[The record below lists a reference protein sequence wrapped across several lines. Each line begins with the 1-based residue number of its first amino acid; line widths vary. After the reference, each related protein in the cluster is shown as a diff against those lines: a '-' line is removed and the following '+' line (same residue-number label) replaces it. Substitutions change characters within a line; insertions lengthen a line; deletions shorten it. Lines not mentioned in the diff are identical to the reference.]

1 MNVQGNFKPKNFIE
15 RIDWPMVILFVL
27 LSLIGVLC
35 IYSVEHR
42 DTDISLFMKNTRYA
56 KQAIFLGASIVI
68 GFIII
73 FMDSKFFTSIPF
85 LGYLI
90 GMLFLLLALTP
101 LGKGVKGSH
110 SWLNLGILTF
120 QPGELMKFFTAL
132 SIAKFLSLQ
141 EVNFSTLKHRLI
153 CAGFA
158 VIPAFIIIMQNET
171 GLALVY
177 FSFFLAMYRE
187 GLPNVVLIVIF
198 SIMSLAIATLLLPKN
213 ILFILLTIGAL
224 IFLYLVRRKLR
235 RSKEILVLVASI
247 WGFGVLF
254 SQVLVPLTFK
264 HVLQSH
270 HIDRIYSLI
279 GQDVPEAYIKLNKSG
294 KKIKTGTSDYNVRQS
309 KIAIASG
316 GIFGKGFLNGT
327 QTQYNWVPEQGTDFI
342 FCTIG
347 EQFGFFGSLILLGIY
362 SVFLLRIVH
371 IAERQRSQFS
381 RIYAYCIAGILFFHL
396 VINVGM
402 TIGLAPVIGIPLP
415 LISYGGTS
423 LLTFAVM
430 IFVLIRL
437 DADRQMVLR

>member
-1 MNVQGNFKPKNFIE
+1 ME
-15 RIDWPMVILFVL
+15 RIDWPLVILFAL

-187 GLPNVVLIVIF
+187 GLPNIVLIVIF
-198 SIMSLAIATLLLPKN
+198 SIMTLAIATLLLPKN

-235 RSKEILVLVASI
+235 RSKEILILVASI

-264 HVLQSH
+264 NVLQAH

-347 EQFGFFGSLILLGIY
+347 EQFGFFGSLLLLGIY

-396 VINVGM
+396 VINIGM